1 MTEGPQNTEGH
12 RSRTVLLALTA
23 NLLVGLLKLGAG
35 LVTGSAALLS
45 EAAHSVGDCVTEI
58 LLLVALR
65 RSDRAPD
72 RQHPFGYGMERYFWS
87 LMAAGAIFVSGA
99 GFSLY
104 EGINTIAGGGETAD
118 HLWLNYPVLGA
129 AFLLEGTSFLQAL
142 RSVRQ
147 QARRQHRS
155 LIALIRNP
163 EDPTANSVALE
174 DSAALVGIGLAAA
187 GVALHQ
193 LTGNP
198 MWDGAAS
205 VAIGTL
211 LLGVAYL
218 LTTTCRSLL
227 TGRQADPQLMR
238 AIEKALEDE
247 AEIVDVV
254 DMLTMLVGTNRVLLC
269 VRADFVDDL
278 SAGELEQICLRID
291 TELRER
297 FADLDEIFIQPASR
311 RDSALRARVEARYG
325 HSLAD

>member
-1 MTEGPQNTEGH
+1 MSEGR
-12 RSRTVLLALTA
+12 RSLTVLLALAA
-23 NLLVGLLKLGAG
+23 NLLVGLLKLAAG
-35 LVTGSAALLS
+35 LITGSAALLS

-65 RSDRAPD
+65 RSERAPD

-87 LMAAGAIFVSGA
+87 LMAAGAIFISGA

-104 EGINTIAGGGETAD
+104 EGVHTITGGDSSGE
-118 HLWLNYPVLGA
+118 HLWLNYPVLAA

-142 RSVRQ
+142 RGVRQ
-147 QARRQHRS
+147 QAQRRHRS
-155 LIALIRNP
+155 LISLIRNP

-174 DSAALVGIGLAAA
+174 DSAALVGIGFAAI

-193 LTGNP
+193 ITGQAV
-198 MWDGAAS
+198 WDGAAS

-238 AIEKALEDE
+238 AIEKALEEE

-254 DMLTMLVGTNRVLLC
+254 DMLSMLVGTNRVLLC
-269 VRADFVDDL
+269 VRADFVNDL
-278 SAGELEQICLRID
+278 SAGQLEEACLRID
-291 TELRER
+291 ADLRER
-297 FADLDEIFIQPASR
+297 FVELDEIFIQPASR
-311 RDSALRARVEARYG
+311 RDSALRARVQARYG